1 MTLLE
6 ATTLIGIKMRL
17 WLVAYLSSCF
27 VGFAK
32 KPLLKADFFDERV
45 RHLVAE
51 KLDDAYYLLMKK
63 LPSEL
68 VKLVFSYLKKY

>member
-1 MTLLE
+1 M
-6 ATTLIGIKMRL
+6 AC
-17 WLVAYLSSCF
+17 LSSCF
-27 VGFAK
+27 VGFAI
-32 KPLLKADFFDERV
+32 KPLLKADFFDETV

-51 KLDDAYYLLMKK
+51 RLDVAYYLLMKK